1 MNTAPSPR
9 SLNTLNQLQQQ
20 QNQIMVPIGPPPP
33 LPLNLPCGQ
42 LFEGSRE
49 DYIKFGAPLF
59 EASIK
64 GDWKAAKAIFQKNP
78 EMVRF
83 AITKN
88 FDTPLHIAASAR
100 GTMAVEE
107 FVENL
112 LYMMEKKDIEL
123 QNKSYNTAFILAV
136 TAGNV
141 RTAKMM
147 LRKNRAL
154 LEIPGNHGMM
164 PLYVAALFARDYM
177 VRYLHA
183 NSNNMSSDFW
193 TNEHRGWV
201 LLKCVEADIYD
212 VAVEIL
218 NKCTQFT
225 TDKRILGD
233 VLLLL
238 AQKTDAFIERKPHII
253 STIIKSIFHGRVGPA
268 QRESESLQLLRTI
281 WNKIAILP
289 NDEIDEIL
297 LGPPVEIEEEHH
309 KKITYP
315 SRVPFIAAK
324 MGNIGFLIELLLS
337 YPDLMWMVDDEGL
350 SIFHIAVKY
359 RHEAIYNLL
368 YEIGSMKELI
378 TSIED
383 KNGNNMLHI
392 VAKIAHPKVYQ
403 NVPGVA
409 LQMQREILW
418 FKTKEVELMIPP
430 AYRAKKNRVGET
442 PYEIFTKNHD
452 KLLAESEKWIKET
465 APQCLVGATIIA
477 TMVFTASF
485 TAPGGYDQNTGIPML
500 LHKPAFLIF
509 LIADALSLIFSSA
522 SILMLLSMFTS
533 RYAERDFLEALP
545 KKLMI
550 GLATLYT
557 SIVTMMIAF
566 SASFFVLYYNKNL
579 KWIPIMV
586 AVFVAELI
594 VLFALIQFTF
604 LKDIFYSTYRSRAL
618 FYPKKRMLYQ

>member
-112 LYMMEKKDIEL
+112 LDMMEKKD
-123 QNKSYNTAFILAV
+123 V
-136 TAGNV
+136 
-141 RTAKMM
+141 
-147 LRKNRAL
+147 
-154 LEIPGNHGMM
+154 
-164 PLYVAALFARDYM
+164 D
-177 VRYLHA
+177 
-183 NSNNMSSDFW
+183 
-193 TNEHRGWV
+193 
-201 LLKCVEADIYD
+201 
-212 VAVEIL
+212 VEIL

-289 NDEIDEIL
+289 NDEIDQIL

-403 NVPGVA
+403 NGPGVA
-409 LQMQREILW
+409 LQMQQEILW
-418 FKTKEVELMIPP
+418 FKEVELMIPP

-452 KLLAESEKWIKET
+452 KLLAKSEKWIKET

-500 LHKPAFLIF
+500 LHKPTFLIF